1 MTRGISVISCFRA
14 NFRTRT
20 FNHRGSYP
28 TNSFPFNTQVSLQP
42 PVLPSHSFFWLR
54 GLAYSHLFPIL
65 LLEKVS
71 PQKLWNHAKRAGS
84 KERRVTVRML
94 ADLAFGLLAERFSIP
109 KKGSRRKF
117 FRGDGCPPFFFLL
130 CANNISGEKVR
141 GWC

>member
-1 MTRGISVISCFRA
+1 MVFQLSVVFEQ
-14 NFRTRT
+14 T
-20 FNHRGSYP
+20 FGRELSIIGVVIPQIH
-28 TNSFPFNTQVSLQP
+28 
-42 PVLPSHSFFWLR
+42 SHSILRYHSSPRCYLPTLFFWLR
-54 GLAYSHLFPIL
+54 GLACSHLFPIL

-71 PQKLWNHAKRAGS
+71 PRKLWNHAKRAGS

-117 FRGDGCPPFFFLL
+117 FRGDGCPPLFFLL